1 MLKYGLAINKL
12 AEKCVTDKFL
22 SRVIILEEYDTI
34 YKIQLEHESG
44 FNMITLTEKFN
55 ITSDPP
61 FSRINNLE
69 TMYPIRPTSN

>member
-12 AEKCVTDKFL
+12 AERCATGKFL

-34 YKIQLEHESG
+34 YKIQLEHENG

-55 ITSDPP
+55 V
-61 FSRINNLE
+61 NNSE
-69 TMYPIRPTSN
+69 TTYQTQPTSN